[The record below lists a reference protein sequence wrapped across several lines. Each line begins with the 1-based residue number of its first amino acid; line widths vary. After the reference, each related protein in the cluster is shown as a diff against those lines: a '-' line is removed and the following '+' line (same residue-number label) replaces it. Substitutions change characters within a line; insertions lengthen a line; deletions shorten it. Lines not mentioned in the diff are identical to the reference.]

1 MARSQLA
8 LVAAWEKQQ
17 EQKMAQDFQLAQH
30 YVTESQQKLSGLE
43 NYRLDYLR
51 QAQMKA
57 KQGVKSLS
65 FNQHHQFIGKL
76 DKACELQI
84 QHLNQAVLVAEQ
96 RKSLWLRQQ
105 RKRKAVEL
113 LLEKQHLAQIKKE
126 QKQEQIMLDELSI
139 QKFIRK

>member
-17 EQKMAQDFQLAQH
+17 EQKMAQDFQLAQ
-30 YVTESQQKLSGLE
+30 YQVTESKQKLAGLE

-51 QAQMKA
+51 QAQVKA
-57 KQGVKSLS
+57 KHGVESLA
-65 FNQHHQFIGKL
+65 FNQHQQFIGKL

-84 QHLNQAVLVAEQ
+84 QQVNQAVLVAEQ
-96 RKSLWLRQQ
+96 RKSLWLQQQ

-113 LLEKQHLAQIKKE
+113 LLDKQQAAKLKQE
-126 QKQEQIMLDELSI
+126 LKQEQAMLDELSI
-139 QKFIRK
+139 QKFIRN